1 MSAFHAYDIRGVWGA
16 EIDAG
21 LAYRVGR
28 HLPGLLGAGTVLLG
42 RDARRTSPE
51 AAEALARGVTE
62 SGADVDDIGLCTTPM
77 TYFFTGERGYKA
89 AAMVTASHNPKE
101 YNGIK
106 ISREGALPVGGDSGL
121 KTLEALVA
129 GPLPPPA
136 AKRGSVRRLDVLG
149 DYLAFHRSFLP
160 DLSGLRIV
168 FDGSDGVGPLV
179 AKPLYASCGAEAF
192 WINDVPNGDFP
203 HHEPN
208 PLLASAREQLASA
221 VRERGADLGVLFDGD
236 ADRVAFVDETGA
248 FVRPDLVTAF
258 LAEPFLARE
267 PGAAVLCDVRTSRSV
282 TERIAAL
289 GGVPHLWKVG
299 HAFAKVKLRELHA
312 VVGGE
317 LAGHYY
323 FRDFH
328 NCDSAMLCASIAL
341 GRFAEAK
348 RRGVPLSEL
357 VRRLDKY
364 AGSGEINKLVAD
376 KPAAVAA
383 VADWIRRGPAPD
395 RVLDFD
401 GIRADWPD
409 RWVNVRIS
417 NTEPYLRIVAE
428 AETPEKLS
436 ALLDEVGAVTAP
448 FETK

>member
-1 MSAFHAYDIRGVWGA
+1 MSAFHAYDIRAVWGG
-16 EIDAG
+16 ELDAS
-21 LAYRVGR
+21 LVHRVGR
-28 HLPGLLGAGTVLLG
+28 HLPALLGAPRVLVG
-42 RDARRTSPE
+42 RDARTSSPE
-51 AAEALARGVTE
+51 AFEALARGIVE
-62 SGADVDDIGLCTTPM
+62 AGADMDDIGLCTTPM

-89 AAMVTASHNPKE
+89 AAMVTASHNSRE

-121 KTLEALVA
+121 KELEALAA

-136 AKRGSVRRLDVLG
+136 ARRGSVRKLDVLG
-149 DYLAFHRSFLP
+149 DYLAFQRRFLP
-160 DLSGLRIV
+160 DLSGLKIV
-168 FDGSDGVGPLV
+168 FDASDGVGSIV
-179 AKPLYASCGAEAF
+179 GKPLFENSGADVS
-192 WINDVPNGDFP
+192 WLNDVPDGAFP
-203 HHEPN
+203 HHQPN
-208 PLLASAREQLASA
+208 PLLDSARRQLAAA
-221 VRERGADLGVLFDGD
+221 VREKGADLGVMFDGD

-258 LAEPFLARE
+258 LAEVFLKRE
-267 PGAAVLCDVRTSRSV
+267 PGAAVLCDIRTSRSV
-282 TERIAAL
+282 TERVAAL
-289 GGVPHLWKVG
+289 GGAPHLWKVG
-299 HAFAKVKLRELHA
+299 HAFAKVKLRELKA
-312 VVGGE
+312 AVGGE

-341 GRFAEAK
+341 GVFAAAK
-348 RRGVPLSEL
+348 RAGTPLSAL
-357 VRRLDKY
+357 VRGLDKY
-364 AGSGEINKLVAD
+364 AGSGEINKTVAD
-376 KPAAVAA
+376 KPAALAA

-409 RWVNVRIS
+409 RWINVRIS

-436 ALLDEVGAVTAP
+436 SLLAAAEGVISP